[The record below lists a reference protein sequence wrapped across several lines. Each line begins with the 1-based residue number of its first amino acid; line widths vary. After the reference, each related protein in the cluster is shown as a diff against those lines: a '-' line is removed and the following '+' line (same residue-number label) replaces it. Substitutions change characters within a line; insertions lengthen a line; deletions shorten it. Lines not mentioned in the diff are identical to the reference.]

1 MMLAALT
8 GCTNASG
15 SCDASTPTWTQQSA
29 VALDSVQAD
38 SDLLLAR
45 QSPQLYSPW
54 LDCSTI
60 SPANLALAS
69 SWLKNCI
76 QNHQPCKDG
85 LSVRPLPT
93 RIINVSDP
101 REPRLEDGLRRPQR
115 YVTLSYMWGTRQ
127 RYVTTKANLGAHTTS
142 LPLTQLPLTFK
153 DAMYV
158 TYMLGFQWLWIDAL
172 CIVQD
177 SEEDRAREVGAM
189 DEIYRCS
196 TLTLFA
202 ASGQSVDAGLAVP
215 RDPRWTKPCLLTL
228 RTTLN
233 GETVE
238 GSSYVTIDSARRDSP
253 DSPLYTRGWVLQEEV
268 LAVRGLIFGSYELAW
283 RCLCSNA
290 TESHPNC
297 KGKVNTLRELGRK
310 QYDQW
315 RSYSGGVDG
324 FDLLRMWIM
333 KSDPVPDRTP
343 WQRDN
348 HFDHWYN
355 MVSNFSRRELTYPSD
370 VLPALSGLASAMVN
384 MHHCTYLA
392 GLWEE
397 DLSVGLAWYITATR
411 QDTVRHPI
419 LPEEGKEKNIKNL
432 PSWSWI
438 SQYGSAARFRGWENN
453 HTLVKHECLALT
465 PMPGDVE
472 DFETHPFEHVAKRSL
487 SLTGRVKTALM
498 INPNDDRRY
507 VTSSE
512 RLGNEHARFVRLLRD
527 PKSGEIVGQV
537 ALDEE
542 PREGVPTP
550 LLYCLL
556 CTVREKY
563 GKWQLTCL
571 GILPTDLTQEEFTRV
586 GLVFVH
592 DQDWFGEFRLSSTL
606 DGERQ
611 TRYDPRNVRTVRIL

>member
-1 MMLAALT
+1 MLAALT
-8 GCTNASG
+8 GCTDACG
-15 SCDASTPTWTQQSA
+15 SCETSTPTWTQQTV
-29 VALDSVQAD
+29 VASDTVQAD
-38 SDLLLAR
+38 SDLLLAE

-69 SWLKNCI
+69 SWLKNCL
-76 QNHQPCKDG
+76 QNHWPCTDG
-85 LSVRPLPT
+85 HSPGPLPT

-101 REPRLEDGLRRPQR
+101 REPRLEDGLHRSKQ
-115 YVTLSYMWGTRQ
+115 YVTLSYMWGTRR
-127 RYVTTKANLGAHTTS
+127 RYVTTEANLSVHKTS

-153 DAMYV
+153 DAIHV

-177 SEEDRAREVGAM
+177 SKEDRAREVGAM
-189 DEIYRCS
+189 DEIFRCS

-202 ASGQSVDAGLAVP
+202 ASGKSVDAGLAVP
-215 RDPRWTKPCLLTL
+215 RDPRWTKPCLLEM
-228 RTTLN
+228 RTTLD

-283 RCLCSNA
+283 RCLCSDA
-290 TESHPNC
+290 TESIPHC
-297 KGKVNTLRELGRK
+297 TGKVATIRELGSK
-310 QYDQW
+310 QYNRW
-315 RSYSGGVDG
+315 RSYSGGPDG
-324 FDLLRMWIM
+324 FNLLRMSIM

-343 WQRDN
+343 WQRDI
-348 HFDHWYN
+348 HFDHWYK
-355 MVSNFSRRELTYPSD
+355 MVSNFSRREFTYPSD
-370 VLPALSGLASAMVN
+370 VLPALSGLASAMVK

-397 DLSVGLAWYITATR
+397 DLSVGLAWYITAAR
-411 QDTVRHPI
+411 RDTDRRLI
-419 LPEEGKEKNIKNL
+419 LPEEHEENNVKNL

-438 SQYGSAARFRGWENN
+438 SQYGSEARFRGWENN
-453 HTLVKHECLALT
+453 HTLVEHECLALT

-472 DFETHPFEHVAKRSL
+472 DFDTNVFERVTKRSL

-498 INPNDDRRY
+498 TNPEDYRRRS
-507 VTSSE
+507 VTSYK
-512 RLGNEHARFVRLLRD
+512 RLYNEHARFARVLRD
-527 PKSGEIVGQV
+527 PKSGEIVGQI
-537 ALDEE
+537 ALDED
-542 PREGVPTP
+542 PQNDVPT

-563 GKWQLTCL
+563 DQWQLTCL
-571 GILPTDLTQEEFTRV
+571 GLLPTDLTQEEFTRV
-586 GLVFVH
+586 GLVFVN
-592 DQDWFGEFRLSSTL
+592 DQDWFGELGLSTTL
-606 DGERQ
+606 DGGRQ
-611 TRYDPRNVRTVRIL
+611 TRYDTRNVRTVRIV